1 MKAKQ
6 IRTIFLLLLIIILF
20 VLVFLIFKPFLNIIL
35 WATFLSLIINPIY
48 SKIIKKVGILSR
60 SPFLQKLTAAIFSL
74 LIIAIIVLPI
84 FYFIYQLYFE
94 FKQFSVWIDSF
105 IKNEN
110 IISFDKLNGFV
121 ERLIYKISGIS
132 IKFNIVDELV
142 KIVKIKSVEI
152 APILTSTVTKV
163 INGIVGLF
171 FLIITIYFILTDGE
185 VLIKYFKDI
194 IPVENNY
201 IDNFSGK
208 FYEVMNIIIKGY
220 FIIGIYQSVV
230 FFLILL
236 IFKYPNPFLF
246 SFMSFIASFIPML
259 GATIVWLPITFIII
273 ITQSVIKGVL
283 FGLLSGF
290 FVSTVDN
297 FIRPKIISSKIKI
310 HPLLLFFSIIGGIIA
325 FGYNGILLGPLF
337 LALLYS
343 SLEIIKY
350 QEN

>member
-1 MKAKQ
+1 MTAKQ
-6 IRTIFLLLLIIILF
+6 IRTIFLLLLILILF

-35 WATFLSLIINPIY
+35 WATFLTLIINPLY
-48 SKIIKKVGILSR
+48 SKIIKNVAFLSR
-60 SPFLQKLTAAIFSL
+60 SSFLQKLVAAIFSL
-74 LIIAIIVLPI
+74 LIILIIVIPI
-84 FYFIYQLYFE
+84 FYFVYKLYFE
-94 FKQFSVWIDSF
+94 FKQFSVWIDNF

-110 IISFDKLNGFV
+110 IISFDKFNKLV
-121 ERLIYKISGIS
+121 EQIIYKVSGIS
-132 IKFNIVDELV
+132 VKFNIVTELT
-142 KIVKIKSVEI
+142 KIIKTQSFEI
-152 APILTSTVTKV
+152 TPILTSTISK
-163 INGIVGLF
+163 ILNSIVGLF
-171 FLIITIYFILTDGE
+171 FLIITIYFMLTDGE

-194 IPVENNY
+194 IPVESNY
-201 IDNFSGK
+201 IDNFSSK

-230 FFLILL
+230 FFLILI

-246 SFMSFIASFIPML
+246 SFMTFIASFIPML

-273 ITQSVIKGVL
+273 VTQGVTKGIL

-343 SLEIIKY
+343 SLEIVKY